1 MKIIPIWFHQKSW
14 SHPQSDFS
22 NELVSQIHMFHI
34 ISVNKT
40 NFRLLKGKKKTVS
53 NSMSN

>member
-34 ISVNKT
+34 IFAVFS
-40 NFRLLKGKKKTVS
+40 RAH
-53 NSMSN
+53 